1 MTFLQALVY
10 FAREAWLNLVRSWK
24 VSLLAVLTIAV
35 SLFLGGVFLL
45 AATNLSARVSQ
56 WSTEAKLLV
65 YLDAEALDAERTAL
79 EELAR
84 EPSWVIGVES
94 VSAEEAQERFRRQLP
109 GLADLVED
117 LPASLEV
124 GYRLEAATDPGF
136 AAWVERL
143 RQAPASGSVDD
154 DRDWIAQL
162 RTTIRLARMVGLILG
177 AVLLGAAVFT
187 IASVIRLTAYLY
199 RDEIAIMRL
208 VGATEFFIRG
218 PFWVEGFFQ
227 GLLGG
232 LVALGG
238 LWGFYRLVLQGSS
251 DPSLLQSLLSV
262 RFLTAGE
269 AVAVV
274 LLGGLAGLVGAAVS
288 LRREL
293 LTPRAETPGP
303 VTA

>member
-1 MTFLQALVY
+1 MTFLQALLY
-10 FAREAWLNLVRSWK
+10 FTREALVNLVRSWK
-24 VSLLAVLTIAV
+24 VSVLAVLTIAV

-45 AATNLSARVSQ
+45 AATNLSARVSE

-65 YLDAEALDAERTAL
+65 YLEAEAAEGERAAL
-79 EELAR
+79 EELVR
-84 EPSWVIGVES
+84 EPRWVVAVES
-94 VSAEEAQERFRRQLP
+94 VSAAEARERFERQLP
-109 GLADLVED
+109 GLADLVEE

-124 GYRLEAATDPGF
+124 AYRLEAAGQPEF
-136 AAWVERL
+136 ASWVERL
-143 RQAPASGSVDD
+143 REAPASESVDD

-162 RTTIRLARMVGLILG
+162 ETVIRLARLVGLILG

-187 IASVIRLTAYLY
+187 ISSVIRLTAYLY

-218 PFWVEGFFQ
+218 PFWVEGFLQ

-238 LWGFYRLVLQGSS
+238 LWGVYRLVLQGS

-262 RFLTAGE
+262 RFLTIGE
-269 AVAVV
+269 AAVV
-274 LLGGLAGLVGAAVS
+274 VALGGLAGLTGAAVS

-293 LTPRAETPGP
+293 TAPQSETPTP
-303 VTA
+303 